1 MRMGKDF
8 AELLCAFNA
17 HKVKYILVGGYA
29 FGLYTEPR
37 ATKDLDIFIRADKE
51 NSEAVFAALATFGA
65 PLSGFSSK
73 DFQDGSTYQIGQPPW
88 RIDILQKIEAV
99 TFDEAWEA
107 RVQTLVNGDIPVPVI
122 SYDLLIR
129 NKTAVAR
136 PQDLLDVDVL
146 REAARHRKEPQKP

>member
-1 MRMGKDF
+1 MGMGKDF

-17 HKVKYILVGGYA
+17 HNVKYLLVGGYA

-51 NSEAVFAALATFGA
+51 NGEAVFTALRAFGA
-65 PLSGFSSK
+65 PLSGFSPE
-73 DFQDGSTYQIGQPPW
+73 DFHDGSTYQIGQPPW
-88 RIDILQKIEAV
+88 RIDILQQIEAV

-122 SYDLLIR
+122 SYDLFIR
-129 NKTAVAR
+129 NKIAVAR
-136 PQDLLDVDVL
+136 PQDLLDVAVL
-146 REAARHRKEPQKP
+146 REAAIHRKEPQKP